1 MRVAI
6 MGLAKSG
13 LAAAKLALKL
23 GFEVSVSDNCLDH
36 GRAVEPSSAMLEK
49 AKFLRSQGA
58 YVEIGRHSKTFL
70 EGADIL
76 VLSPGVSEDNE
87 AVMWAQ
93 EMGIEAVGEVEFAI
107 RYCKGKIVAIT
118 GTNGKTTTT
127 SLISHIL
134 DVAKIPHVT
143 AGNIGVPLSEYALE
157 TTDDHVIV
165 LEMSSF
171 QLETI
176 KEFSPAVSVWLNLTP
191 DHLDRYHDLEAYRS
205 AKENI
210 FRHQKAG
217 STAIVWHQEKQNE
230 QNLISA
236 FKLRPIWVDETG
248 LDEEIQNSDRAVL
261 KEGSFELIMGEEKFT
276 CGKPEMMQLKGRHNH
291 INMLCAMAAAKTLG
305 VSAETI
311 TEACASFKGL
321 SHRIETVAKLD
332 GAVFVDDSKG
342 TNPEATVEAIMAF
355 EYPEALILGG
365 YDKGSDYGMLIPY
378 MKGKVSHVILL
389 GATTEKF
396 QMIFGGEFPTV
407 QAKTMKDAVQKGY
420 ELMKEGGTVLLSP
433 ACASFDMYKNFE
445 ERGDD
450 FAQLAQKLSQTLKED

>member
-13 LAAAKLALKL
+13 LAAANLALKL
-23 GFEVSVSDNCLDH
+23 GFKVSVSDNCLSH
-36 GRAVEPSSAMLEK
+36 GRTVEPSSAMLEK
-49 AKFLRSQGA
+49 AKQLRSKGA
-58 YVEIGRHSKTFL
+58 YVEIGRHSRAFL
-70 EGADIL
+70 EGADTLI
-76 VLSPGVSEDNE
+76 LSPGVSEDNE
-87 AVMWAQ
+87 AVRWAQ

-107 RYCKGKIVAIT
+107 RYCKGKVVAIT

-134 DVAKIPHVT
+134 DQAGIPHVT

-157 TTDDHVIV
+157 TTPEHVLV

-176 KEFSPAVSVWLNLTP
+176 KEFSPAVSIWLNLTP
-191 DHLDRYHDLEAYRS
+191 DHLDRYQNIEAYRS

-217 STAIVWHQEKQNE
+217 STAIVWHQEKKNE

-248 LDEEIQNSDRAVL
+248 SDSEILNSDRAVL
-261 KEGSFELIMGEEKFT
+261 KDGRFTLSLGGKELS
-276 CGKPEMMQLKGRHNH
+276 CGVPSEMLLKGRHNH
-291 INMLCAMAAAKTLG
+291 INLLCAMAAAKVLG
-305 VSAETI
+305 VDEETI
-311 TEACASFKGL
+311 RKACMTFKGL
-321 SHRIETVAKLD
+321 SHRIETVARIND
-332 GAVFVDDSKG
+332 TVFVDDSKG
-342 TNPEATVEAIMAF
+342 TNPEATVEAVMAF
-355 EYPEALILGG
+355 DYPEALILGG

-378 MKGKVSHVILL
+378 MQGKVSHVILI

-396 QMIFGGEFPTV
+396 QTIFGGEFPTV
-407 QAKTMKDAVQKGY
+407 LAKTMKDAVQKGY
-420 ELMKEGGTVLLSP
+420 ELMKDGGTVLLSP
-433 ACASFDMYKNFE
+433 ACASFDMYKSYE

-450 FAQLAQKLSQTLKED
+450 FADLSRKLTQNLNK

>member
-13 LAAAKLALKL
+13 LAAANLALKL
-23 GFEVSVSDNCLDH
+23 GFEVSVSDNCQSH
-36 GRAVEPSSAMLEK
+36 GRTVEPSAAMLEK
-49 AKFLRSQGA
+49 ARDLRSRGA
-58 YVEIGRHSKTFL
+58 YVEIGRHSRAFL

-76 VLSPGVSEDNE
+76 ILSPGVSEDNE
-87 AVMWAQ
+87 AVRWAQ
-93 EMGIEAVGEVEFAI
+93 EAGIEAVGEVEFAV
-107 RYCKGKIVAIT
+107 RYCKGKVVAIT

-134 DVAKIPHVT
+134 EQAGIPHVT

-157 TTDDHVIV
+157 TTDEHVLV

-171 QLETI
+171 QLESI

-191 DHLDRYHDLEAYRS
+191 DHLDRYRDIEAYRS

-210 FRHQKAG
+210 FRHQRPG
-217 STAIVWHQEKQNE
+217 STAIVWHQEKKNE

-236 FKLRPIWVDETG
+236 FKLHPVWVDETG
-248 LDEEIQNSDRAVL
+248 SDEEIANADRAVL
-261 KEGSFELIMGEEKFT
+261 RDGLFTLSLNGESFE
-276 CGKPEMMQLKGRHNH
+276 CGAPKEMLLKGRHNH
-291 INMLCAMAAAKTLG
+291 INLLCAMAAAKVLG
-305 VSAETI
+305 VDEKTI
-311 TEACASFKGL
+311 REACMTFKGL
-321 SHRIETVAKLD
+321 SHRIETVARIND
-332 GAVFVDDSKG
+332 TVFVDDSKG
-342 TNPEATVEAIMAF
+342 TNPEATVEAVMAF
-355 EYPEALILGG
+355 DYPEALILGG

-378 MKGKVSHVILL
+378 MKGKVSHVILI

-433 ACASFDMYKNFE
+433 ACASFDMYKSYE

-450 FAQLAQKLSQTLKED
+450 FAELSRKLSQELTK